1 MNSTYNASRLPVVYR
16 YPTSSGSPPLH
27 PPPSSSP
34 PPWGRGRVYFL
45 KLMGRCGWSLNKCQ
59 NLLPPFPHPL
69 KKGCGQEKNMLTKQ
83 VCKSTFFT
91 KRDSDTLQGPSQFHF
106 HMGVTASSTPSPPP
120 SHPPPPSPWPF
131 CGLHYGKE
139 LRQIHVIIFHHDYCR
154 VSIRSCFC
162 SFIEASGEYW

>member
-1 MNSTYNASRLPVVYR
+1 MQLLLNLVLSFEFKF
-16 YPTSSGSPPLH
+16 PTT

-83 VCKSTFFT
+83 VCKSAFFI

-106 HMGVTASSTPSPPP
+106 HMGVTASSTPSPSLP
-120 SHPPPPSPWPF
+120 SSSSLPLALLWLALRERIAPNTCNHIPS
-131 CGLHYGKE
+131 
-139 LRQIHVIIFHHDYCR
+139 
-154 VSIRSCFC
+154 
-162 SFIEASGEYW
+162 